1 MYQTIHVG
9 FFGAPMDYSENLAAL
24 LRNSAVSAAERKLAS
39 AFADNFPTSA
49 LGTVEALATR
59 AGVSG
64 PTVLRYLTK
73 LGFARFADFQ
83 TAVRQEVDRQLGSP
97 LLQLE
102 QPVGQDPQD
111 EHLYR
116 RVLLMQAESFRRMA
130 DRVVPAEFDAI
141 ADLLADPKLSIKALG
156 GRYSRNLAQ
165 RLALQLGQV
174 RANVALLDQSLGFAY
189 DQLIDLGPRDVI
201 ILFDYR
207 RYQPEMLHFAKGARA
222 AGARIVL
229 LTDFWRSPIAALSEA
244 VLTAPDDSAS
254 PFGSRVVPTAQVEA
268 LIAAVV
274 ERDRDT
280 ARQRLAR
287 LEALRK
293 GNDQPKGD
301 TQHD

>member
-1 MYQTIHVG
+1 MTS
-9 FFGAPMDYSENLAAL
+9 SEDLASR
-24 LRNSAVSAAERKLAS
+24 LRNSAVSVAERKLA
-39 AFADNFPTSA
+39 AVFAENFPSSA
-49 LGTVEALATR
+49 LGTVESLATR

-83 TAVRQEVDRQLGSP
+83 AAVRSEVDRQLGSP
-97 LLQLE
+97 LVQME
-102 QPVGQDPQD
+102 TPAGEEGGE

-130 DRVVPAEFDAI
+130 DRVVPAEFDRI
-141 ADLLADPKLSIKALG
+141 ADLLADPKLSVKALG

-165 RLALQLGQV
+165 RLVLQLGQV
-174 RANVALLDQSLGFAY
+174 RADVALLDQPLGFVY
-189 DQLIDLGPRDVI
+189 DPLIDIGPRDLL

-207 RYQPEMLHFAKGARA
+207 RYQDELLHFAEGARQ

-229 LTDFWRSPIAALSEA
+229 LTDLWRSPIAAVAEA

-268 LIAAVV
+268 LVAAVV
-274 ERDRDT
+274 ERDRDA
-280 ARQRLAR
+280 ARRRLKR
-287 LEALRK
+287 IEALR
-293 GNDQPKGD
+293 GQRDGEANAPDD
-301 TQHD
+301 D